1 MAYRLPNINAGNP
14 SEQIRQLHSYLR
26 QLVTDMNMNLEA
38 EEEASANRTE
48 EKKEESFSVIQCYP
62 VGSVYIS
69 VNDVSPQTLFGG
81 RWEQMKDRFLLAAGD
96 VYKAG
101 SLGGSSTVKLT
112 ADQIP
117 SHTHTISYN
126 SLEVKTGNT
135 DVKYPSVIP
144 GQKQQLTSSTGKGE
158 AHDNMPPYIAVY
170 VWVRVH

>member
-14 SEQIRQLHSYLR
+14 AEQIRQMHSYLR

-38 EEEASANRTE
+38 EEEASANQEKEKE
-48 EKKEESFSVIQCYP
+48 EKSFSVIQCYP

-135 DVKYPSVIP
+135 DAKYPSVIP